1 MTHSAAHR
9 YLKSSSDLSYQD
21 DLPFAPSWWQRQSI
35 RFKTTVLAIA
45 LGTIPTLAVGSIAYY
60 FAASSI
66 EQQSTDLR
74 KSLVADLQNQ
84 VNVFMGDRFNDI
96 QMMAKNLLPSR
107 RFKMLTVSITVLLYL
122 MLKET

>member
-60 FAASSI
+60 FAAS
-66 EQQSTDLR
+66 LWW
-74 KSLVADLQNQ
+74 
-84 VNVFMGDRFNDI
+84 
-96 QMMAKNLLPSR
+96 
-107 RFKMLTVSITVLLYL
+107 LTCKIRL
-122 MLKET
+122 MFLWAIALMIFR